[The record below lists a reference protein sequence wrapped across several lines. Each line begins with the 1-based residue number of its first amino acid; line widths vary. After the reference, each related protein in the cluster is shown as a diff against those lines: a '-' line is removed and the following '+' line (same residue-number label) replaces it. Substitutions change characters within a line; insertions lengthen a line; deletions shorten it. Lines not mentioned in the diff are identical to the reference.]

1 MARRSSKARK
11 RPKAR
16 PQGILEL
23 TIRGFGFVKTS
34 EGEFFI
40 PASKVHG
47 AFPGDLVEVSPLP
60 SRDSDRHSSSK
71 HPSSSNRKRVGSISK
86 VLMRSHETILGR
98 YEVAEPFGVVV
109 PEDPTIHH
117 DIFTLRKE
125 APWVRDGDVVEV
137 ELIEYPTRNSA
148 ATGRVLRVLGHEG
161 DTSLDVD
168 LIIANHKLETIF
180 NEQALQEAEQ
190 CSLDIEAS
198 LLGGYEDLREKFVFT
213 IDPFDARDYDDA
225 LSVEKT
231 QKGYR
236 LGVYIADVSRY
247 VPFGSA
253 LDLDARRR
261 ATSVYL
267 VDRVLPMLPEKIS
280 NNLCS
285 LIPDASREV
294 IAVEIELGNDGVVRD
309 YRIFP
314 AVICSK
320 ARLSYDQA
328 QCLIDARNSAD
339 WYEDFLHRAVPMGAH
354 KLPKKRVERLREILG
369 DLTTLTQKLFN
380 RRFDAGCMD
389 FERVEAR
396 VQLNA
401 EGTPYDVQYRRRTK
415 ATRAVEESMILANR
429 LVAQWLFERELPCVY
444 RVHDVPDGDM
454 LAMLY
459 HVLKEFD
466 EFKTLDAYSF
476 CSGNPKILQ
485 DVLSRAHT
493 LPEGELIDL
502 LLLRSMKR
510 AMYRA
515 EQSAHFGLAIEYYC
529 HFTSPIRRYPDLLVH
544 RLIKEALF
552 GKTETSTAQRQS
564 LPWMAE
570 HSSKMERVAAKAEQ
584 ESQMVKL
591 VELMQA
597 DVGKEFEALVSGVST
612 FGVTLRLDNTAQGH
626 MSIDELG
633 DEYFSYDPMRFTL
646 TGSDTGEI
654 IRLGQKMRVVLV
666 EAVPRERR
674 LIFKKAR

>member
-1 MARRSSKARK
+1 
-11 RPKAR
+11 
-16 PQGILEL
+16 
-23 TIRGFGFVKTS
+23 
-34 EGEFFI
+34 
-40 PASKVHG
+40 
-47 AFPGDLVEVSPLP
+47 
-60 SRDSDRHSSSK
+60 
-71 HPSSSNRKRVGSISK
+71 
-86 VLMRSHETILGR
+86 
-98 YEVAEPFGVVV
+98 
-109 PEDPTIHH
+109 
-117 DIFTLRKE
+117 
-125 APWVRDGDVVEV
+125 
-137 ELIEYPTRNSA
+137 
-148 ATGRVLRVLGHEG
+148 
-161 DTSLDVD
+161 
-168 LIIANHKLETIF
+168 
-180 NEQALQEAEQ
+180 
-190 CSLDIEAS
+190 
-198 LLGGYEDLREKFVFT
+198 
-213 IDPFDARDYDDA
+213 
-225 LSVEKT
+225 
-231 QKGYR
+231 
-236 LGVYIADVSRY
+236 
-247 VPFGSA
+247 
-253 LDLDARRR
+253 
-261 ATSVYL
+261 
-267 VDRVLPMLPEKIS
+267 
-280 NNLCS
+280 
-285 LIPDASREV
+285 
-294 IAVEIELGNDGVVRD
+294 
-309 YRIFP
+309 
-314 AVICSK
+314 
-320 ARLSYDQA
+320 
-328 QCLIDARNSAD
+328 
-339 WYEDFLHRAVPMGAH
+339 
-354 KLPKKRVERLREILG
+354 
-369 DLTTLTQKLFN
+369 
-380 RRFDAGCMD
+380 
-389 FERVEAR
+389 
-396 VQLNA
+396 
-401 EGTPYDVQYRRRTK
+401 
-415 ATRAVEESMILANR
+415 
-429 LVAQWLFERELPCVY
+429 
-444 RVHDVPDGDM
+444 M

-459 HVLKEFD
+459 HVLREFD